1 MEPNQAPQNQNGT
14 SKLLIIL
21 LIASL
26 GLNAYLFTSKNTMQD
41 DYKVEKDS
49 LITARVDVEK
59 ELTDTYTELNQYKGI
74 NSSLDSLLSEANG
87 KVDEQ
92 KAKIDALIKREGN
105 SKKLNKELQAELAEL
120 KKLRDQYLEKI
131 DALLVEN
138 EQLKKDK
145 NELTTTVESLTKNLE
160 STVTTAS
167 LLRAEYLKINSFK
180 KRNNDKYTS
189 TVMAKRTNKID
200 ACFTI
205 LENKIAKAGAKTV
218 YLRILEPG
226 GKVIGNRSD
235 GSSSFKL
242 AGTNEDVLYTIS
254 KTVEYTNDKQDVCI
268 IWEEADRTYAAGS
281 YVVEVYID
289 GSLSGVSSLSLR

>member
-1 MEPNQAPQNQNGT
+1 MESNQNPQKQNGT
-14 SKLLIIL
+14 NKLLIVL

-74 NSSLDSLLSEANG
+74 NSRLDSLLSEANG

-205 LENKIAKAGAKTV
+205 LENKIAKSGSKTV

-226 GKVIGNRSD
+226 GKVIGNRSE

-242 AGTNEDVLYTIS
+242 TGTNEDVLYTMS
-254 KTVEYTNDKQDVCI
+254 KTVDYTNDKQDVCI
-268 IWEEADRTYAAGS
+268 IWEEADRTYAPGS
-281 YVVEVYID
+281 YMVEVYIE
-289 GSLSGVSSLSLR
+289 GSLSGVSSLTLR

>member
-1 MEPNQAPQNQNGT
+1 MESNQTPQKQNGT
-14 SKLLIIL
+14 SKLLIVL

-74 NSSLDSLLSEANG
+74 NSRLDSLLSEANG

-205 LENKIAKAGAKTV
+205 LENKIAKSGSKTV

-226 GKVIGNRSD
+226 GKVIGNRSE

-242 AGTNEDVLYTIS
+242 TGTNEDVLYTMS
-254 KTVEYTNDKQDVCI
+254 KTVDYTNDKQDVCI
-268 IWEEADRTYAAGS
+268 IWEEADRTYAPGS
-281 YVVEVYID
+281 YMVEVYIE
-289 GSLSGVSSLSLR
+289 GSLSGVSSLTLR

>member
-1 MEPNQAPQNQNGT
+1 MEPNQAPQKQNGT

-26 GLNAYLFTSKNTMQD
+26 ALNAYLFTSKNTMQD

-74 NSSLDSLLSEANG
+74 NSRLDSLLSEANG

-145 NELTTTVESLTKNLE
+145 N
-160 STVTTAS
+160 
-167 LLRAEYLKINSFK
+167 
-180 KRNNDKYTS
+180 
-189 TVMAKRTNKID
+189 
-200 ACFTI
+200 
-205 LENKIAKAGAKTV
+205 
-218 YLRILEPG
+218 
-226 GKVIGNRSD
+226 
-235 GSSSFKL
+235 
-242 AGTNEDVLYTIS
+242 
-254 KTVEYTNDKQDVCI
+254 
-268 IWEEADRTYAAGS
+268 
-281 YVVEVYID
+281 
-289 GSLSGVSSLSLR
+289 

>member
-1 MEPNQAPQNQNGT
+1 MESNQAPQKQNGT

-26 GLNAYLFTSKNTMQD
+26 ALNAYLFTSKNTMQD

-74 NSSLDSLLSEANG
+74 NSRLDSLLSEANG

-92 KAKIDALIKREGN
+92 KAKIDALIKKEGN

-145 NELTTTVESLTKNLE
+145 NELTSTVESLTKNLE

-167 LLRAEYLKINSFK
+167 LLRAEYLKVDSFK

-242 AGTNEDVLYTIS
+242 AGTNEDILYTIS

-268 IWEEADRTYAAGS
+268 IWEEADRTYEAGS
-281 YVVEVYID
+281 YMVEVYID

>member
-1 MEPNQAPQNQNGT
+1 MEPNQAPQKQNGT

-26 GLNAYLFTSKNTMQD
+26 ALNAYLFTSKNTMQD

-74 NSSLDSLLSEANG
+74 NSRLDSLLSEANG

-167 LLRAEYLKINSFK
+167 LLRAEYLKVDSFK

-242 AGTNEDVLYTIS
+242 AGTNEDILYTIS

-281 YVVEVYID
+281 YMVEVYID

>member
-1 MEPNQAPQNQNGT
+1 MESNQNPQKQNGT
-14 SKLLIIL
+14 SKLLIVL

-74 NSSLDSLLSEANG
+74 NSRLDSLLSEANG

-180 KRNNDKYTS
+180 KRNNNKYTS

-205 LENKIAKAGAKTV
+205 LENKIAKSGSKTV

-226 GKVIGNRSD
+226 GKVIGNRSE

-242 AGTNEDVLYTIS
+242 TGTNEDVLYTMS
-254 KTVEYTNDKQDVCI
+254 KTVDYTNDKQDVCI
-268 IWEEADRTYAAGS
+268 IWEEDDRTYAPGS
-281 YVVEVYID
+281 YMVEVYIE
-289 GSLSGVSSLSLR
+289 GSLSGVSSLTLR

>member
-1 MEPNQAPQNQNGT
+1 MEPNQAPQKQNGT

-26 GLNAYLFTSKNTMQD
+26 ALNAYLFTSKNTMQD

-59 ELTDTYTELNQYKGI
+59 ELTETYTELNQYKGI
-74 NSSLDSLLSEANG
+74 NSRLDSLLSEANG

-167 LLRAEYLKINSFK
+167 LLRAEYLKVDSFK

-242 AGTNEDVLYTIS
+242 AGTNEDILYTIS

-281 YVVEVYID
+281 YVVEIYIE
-289 GSLSGVSSLSLR
+289 GSLSGVSSLTLR

>member
-1 MEPNQAPQNQNGT
+1 MEPNQAPQKQNGT

-26 GLNAYLFTSKNTMQD
+26 ALNAYLFTSKNTIQD

-74 NSSLDSLLSEANG
+74 NSRLDSLLSEANG

-105 SKKLNKELQAELAEL
+105 SKKLNKELQAELVEL

-145 NELTTTVESLTKNLE
+145 NELTTTVESLSKNLE
-160 STVTTAS
+160 NTVTTAS

-189 TVMAKRTNKID
+189 TVMAKRINKID

-242 AGTNEDVLYTIS
+242 AGTNEDILYTIS
-254 KTVEYTNDKQDVCI
+254 KTVEYTNDKQDVCL
-268 IWEEADRTYAAGS
+268 IWEEPDRTYAAGS
-281 YVVEVYID
+281 YVVEIYIE
-289 GSLSGVSSLSLR
+289 GSLSGVSSLTLR

>member
-1 MEPNQAPQNQNGT
+1 MESNQNPQKQNGT
-14 SKLLIIL
+14 NKLLIVL

-74 NSSLDSLLSEANG
+74 NSRLDSLLSEANG

-180 KRNNDKYTS
+180 KRNNNKYTS

-205 LENKIAKAGAKTV
+205 LENKIAKSGSKTV

-226 GKVIGNRSD
+226 GKVIGNRSE

-242 AGTNEDVLYTIS
+242 TGTNEDILYTMS

-281 YVVEVYID
+281 YMVEVYID
-289 GSLSGVSSLSLR
+289 GSLSGVSSLTLR

>member
-1 MEPNQAPQNQNGT
+1 MVP
-14 SKLLIIL
+14 
-21 LIASL
+21 
-26 GLNAYLFTSKNTMQD
+26 

-74 NSSLDSLLSEANG
+74 NSRLDSLLSEANG

-145 NELTTTVESLTKNLE
+145 NELTSTVESLTKNLE

-167 LLRAEYLKINSFK
+167 LLRAEYLKVDSFK

-242 AGTNEDVLYTIS
+242 AGTNEDILYTIS

-281 YVVEVYID
+281 YMVEVYID

>member
-1 MEPNQAPQNQNGT
+1 
-14 SKLLIIL
+14 
-21 LIASL
+21 
-26 GLNAYLFTSKNTMQD
+26 MQD

-74 NSSLDSLLSEANG
+74 NSRLDSLLSEANG

-205 LENKIAKAGAKTV
+205 LENKIAKSGSKTV

-226 GKVIGNRSD
+226 GKVIGNRSE

-242 AGTNEDVLYTIS
+242 TGTNEDVLYTMS
-254 KTVEYTNDKQDVCI
+254 KTVDYTNDKQDVCI
-268 IWEEADRTYAAGS
+268 IWEEADRTYAPGS
-281 YVVEVYID
+281 YMVEVYIE
-289 GSLSGVSSLSLR
+289 GSLSGVSSLTLR

>member
-1 MEPNQAPQNQNGT
+1 MESNQNPQKQNGT
-14 SKLLIIL
+14 SKLLIVL

-74 NSSLDSLLSEANG
+74 NSRLDSLLSEANG

-205 LENKIAKAGAKTV
+205 LENKIAKSGSKTV

-226 GKVIGNRSD
+226 GKVIGNRSE

-242 AGTNEDVLYTIS
+242 TGTNEDVLYTMS
-254 KTVEYTNDKQDVCI
+254 KTVDYTNDKQDVCI
-268 IWEEADRTYAAGS
+268 IWEEADRTYAPGS
-281 YVVEVYID
+281 YMVEVYIE
-289 GSLSGVSSLSLR
+289 GSLSGVSSLTLR